1 MGEKESLL
9 KSQDEYNH
17 IRGLIQGE
25 DYSDSQ
31 NPKSSWGNTTWAGNP
46 VIMSKT
52 PLQDVSPSTFGAD
65 TVAVLE
71 ELGLKV
77 EEIDQL
83 RKIGGIPK
91 HLPINI

>member
-1 MGEKESLL
+1 
-9 KSQDEYNH
+9 
-17 IRGLIQGE
+17 
-25 DYSDSQ
+25 
-31 NPKSSWGNTTWAGNP
+31 
-46 VIMSKT
+46 MSKT

-83 RKIGGIPK
+83 RKIGVIPK